1 MNSLEE
7 CAVAVALSTSYG
19 GGSGLGWAIFRR
31 PCGAGNCKLGKSAN
45 RYVTTILENFIFMN
59 DNARPHTAQIVRQC
73 LQEARIVT
81 MNWPVHRADLNPI
94 YNLWNNMRRS
104 LKTLYPPA
112 LTLGDL
118 GNHLTEILN
127 TVDQNEIR
135 RCPAV
140 INARGGGVINLFLL
154 SNLLKLILLCFKI
167 PCIFLCI

>member
-1 MNSLEE
+1 
-7 CAVAVALSTSYG
+7 
-19 GGSGLGWAIFRR
+19 
-31 PCGAGNCKLGKSAN
+31 
-45 RYVTTILENFIFMN
+45 
-59 DNARPHTAQIVRQC
+59 
-73 LQEARIVT
+73 
-81 MNWPVHRADLNPI
+81 
-94 YNLWNNMRRS
+94 MRRS
-104 LKTLYPPA
+104 LKTLYPPT

-135 RCPAV
+135 RCQAV